1 MSTTQ
6 PIRTPEQLQLF
17 KDYYRTVKPNGRNY
31 RLIVL
36 GLNSALRISDL
47 LYLTYGDL
55 YDHERNAWRTHL
67 TVREQKTGKENRI
80 YINREIRRAVRES
93 GGLSQKAPDDWL
105 FASQMQS
112 ARPLSRYQAY
122 RVVKEAAAYAGLG
135 HAPGAPDEYLQS
147 LVLSG
152 HPALSLHRPGRP
164 GRSVC
169 ENPDL
174 AAFYKKMK
182 ICSKVFGDCSD
193 NIGVNKKCNILV
205 ENVAFFILPD
215 QSRSIHPEKKN
226 RKNGQR
232 P

>member
-135 HAPGAPDEYLQS
+135 PGISCHSLRKTFGYHAWKQGTP
-147 LVLSG
+147 
-152 HPALSLHRPGRP
+152 PALLMNIYNHSSYQVTRHYLCIDQDDRDE
-164 GRSVC
+164 VF
-169 ENPDL
+169 
-174 AAFYKKMK
+174 AK
-182 ICSKVFGDCSD
+182 IQ
-193 NIGVNKKCNILV
+193 I
-205 ENVAFFILPD
+205 
-215 QSRSIHPEKKN
+215 
-226 RKNGQR
+226 
-232 P
+232 